1 MKKNY
6 YAKVLA
12 LTVAASMVSVP
23 AFAEEGD
30 GTAVATLQAESEAT
44 VIPATTENETEKTIP
59 EAGGNLES
67 GTYKLTEDVTLKDA
81 NLTIPVD
88 EEVTIDLNGNTLTGN
103 GLGSV
108 IRVYGKL
115 TILDSGNGG
124 KIAGGFKNYTGA
136 WVNNV
141 EHDGGGIFVDTHA
154 EVILESG
161 SITGNDAWNGGG
173 VYVNGGGSFT
183 MNGGEIS
190 NNRTL
195 RPYHGG
201 GGGIYVLNDETKG
214 TGKFVMNGGVI
225 KENTTLTQGGGA
237 FIDGE
242 MEMNG
247 GKIIDNTGLKG
258 GGVCINGTMT
268 LNNGVVSRNKAEF
281 LEGTQYDAIECG
293 GIKINGG
300 TLNLNGGEITDN
312 TAISTEK
319 TNAKDEEVEDAVA
332 AGIYNIGTLNV
343 SGAPVVSGNT
353 TDDKAQNIYLSSGRV
368 ITLSNNLD
376 AAAKLYT
383 TLDSETGRATD
394 TDGYTA
400 PEGTILSDKEG
411 LTVET
416 HKGDIYFFK
425 DVPVENAVCST
436 WIDGEQVYHE
446 NLAAAVASL
455 PSDDNVVTILNDC
468 ELTSQVGVTA
478 GVEAILTSETPV
490 SITWKDADK
499 AFFYI
504 NEDAALS
511 LQGPITVQGNYKN
524 VGNEVSGNTDLY
536 AFDVRGTLNI
546 GERGT
551 ADDVSPVV
559 KNFNTVTVNSNKK
572 PSSGY
577 GAIQANGGKVNLY
590 SGILEGNTAYLG
602 GAIYATNTATVN
614 LIGGEITG
622 NYACYGGGVGVTNST
637 TVNLSGTKID
647 RNHSYKKIGDAA
659 LGTGDFAGG
668 AGIYAQRSSVLDIT
682 GGVVK
687 ENVADSGVGG
697 GIYLAGSASGTMS
710 AGEVKTNQATTE
722 QADFVSTEARGGGMY
737 ISNSAFTLSGG
748 SVEGNKI
755 VVNTENETN
764 TSVAGGGV
772 VASGGSFTMTGGSIS
787 GNSCP
792 NYGGGLYVTTP
803 TVATLTGGKITE
815 NAAAFGGGVYVASS
829 TAGGEELHL
838 SGSPYI
844 ANNTATKSYPDVL
857 LSGSS
862 EGSNTTFP
870 ARVIT
875 LDGALTSGAHIG
887 VQRKDSTTVIAKG
900 TDTYAVTDNDAA
912 FFTYSN
918 SNKLIQKEENQ
929 LVLADKNGTYHTVTL
944 NLPDHVKADRALTA
958 QVADKAAYEV
968 TLTAEK
974 GYKISSV
981 TVGGKEKT
989 LVDGKLT
996 LNPISGNTTITV
1008 TEEKKAAP
1016 TLTLSSNSGIF
1027 RINRGPVTF
1036 TYTYDGDGAVT
1047 ATSSDDSVATAKADT
1062 ETKTVTVTLHSVG
1075 TAKITVSAT
1084 EGDNFLAK
1092 DATYDLT
1099 VQKKKSSSSSSDTAA
1114 PTYGVSTGKTE
1125 NGKISVTPAK
1135 AEAGEK
1141 VTIKATPDSGYQLD
1155 KVTVKDKDNSNVKLT
1170 KVNDNEYTFTMPKGK
1185 VSVDATFVQKDAAD
1199 DNSAAEKSK
1208 VIKLQIGSRIVNVDN
1223 EAVIY
1228 DAAPVIR
1235 NDRTL
1240 VPIRIVTETLGGK
1253 IDWNGVT
1260 KEVTLNIDG
1269 KEIKMTIGKTL
1280 EKYGVAPVIIDG
1292 RTFVPVRFVADE
1304 LGATVAWDDATKTVT
1319 ITKIEK

>member
-30 GTAVATLQAESEAT
+30 GTAVAAQEQKKEGENEPKVEKIEEKESEDVAEKGT
-44 VIPATTENETEKTIP
+44 VEEQEISTYSVENEETEITA
-59 EAGGNLES
+59 AGGELQT
-67 GTYKLTEDVTLKDA
+67 GTYKLTEDVTLTGA
-81 NLTIPVD
+81 NLTVPVGAV
-88 EEVTIDLNGNTLTGN
+88 VTIDLNGNMLTGN

-108 IRVYGKL
+108 IRVSGKL

-124 KIAGGFKNYTGA
+124 KITGGFKKYTDE

-201 GGGIYVLNDETKG
+201 GGGIYVLDDEKEG

-225 KENTTLTQGGGA
+225 KGNTTLTQGGGA

-247 GKIIDNTGLKG
+247 GEIIDNMGLKG

-268 LNNGVVSRNKAEF
+268 LNDGVVSHNKAEF
-281 LEGTQYDAIECG
+281 LKETQYDAIECG

-300 TLNLNGGEITDN
+300 TLNLNGGKITDN

-319 TNAKDEEVEDAVA
+319 TNAKGEKVEDAVA
-332 AGIYNIGTLNV
+332 AGIYNYNIGTLNV

-353 TDDKAQNIYLSSGRV
+353 TDGKAQNIYLSSGRV
-368 ITLSNNLD
+368 ITLSGNLG

-425 DVPVENAVCST
+425 DVPVKKAVCST
-436 WIDGEQVYHE
+436 RIDGEPVYHE

-455 PSDDNVVTILNDC
+455 PSDDNVVTILKDC
-468 ELTSQVGVTA
+468 ELTSQVGVAA
-478 GVEAILTSETPV
+478 GVEAILTSKTPV

-504 NEDAALS
+504 NEGAALS
-511 LQGPITVQGNYKN
+511 LQGPITVQGNYTN

-546 GERGT
+546 GERDT

-559 KNFNTVTVNSNKK
+559 KNFNTVTVNSSNK

-577 GAIQANGGKVNLY
+577 GAIQANGGTVNLY
-590 SGILEGNTAYLG
+590 SGILEENTAYLG

-659 LGTGDFAGG
+659 LETGDSTGG

-710 AGEVKTNQATTE
+710 AGEVKTNRATTE
-722 QADFVSTEARGGGMY
+722 QDTFVSTEARGGGMY
-737 ISNSAFTLSGG
+737 ISNSKFTLRGG
-748 SVEGNKI
+748 SVEENKI
-755 VVNTENETN
+755 VVETESGTN
-764 TSVAGGGV
+764 TSAAGGGV

-792 NYGGGLYVTTP
+792 NNGGGLYVTTP

-815 NAAAFGGGVYVASS
+815 NTAAFGGGVYVASS

-857 LSGSS
+857 LSGTSR
-862 EGSNTTFP
+862 GSNTTFP

-887 VQRKDSTTVIAKG
+887 VQREDSTTVIAKG
-900 TDTYAVTDNDAA
+900 TGTYAVTDNDAA

-918 SNKLIQKEENQ
+918 GNKLIQKEENQ
-929 LVLADKNGTYHTVTL
+929 LVLAEKEEGTTYYTVTL
-944 NLPDHVKADRALTA
+944 NLPEHVKADRALTA
-958 QVADKAAYEV
+958 QVADNGTYEV

-981 TVGGKEKT
+981 TVNDEKKN
-989 LVDGKLT
+989 LENGKLK
-996 LNPISGNTTITV
+996 LEGISTNKTITV
-1008 TEEKKAAP
+1008 
-1016 TLTLSSNSGIF
+1016 
-1027 RINRGPVTF
+1027 
-1036 TYTYDGDGAVT
+1036 
-1047 ATSSDDSVATAKADT
+1047 
-1062 ETKTVTVTLHSVG
+1062 
-1075 TAKITVSAT
+1075 
-1084 EGDNFLAK
+1084 
-1092 DATYDLT
+1092 T
-1099 VQKKKSSSSSSDTAA
+1099 VQKKKSSSSSSDTSA
-1114 PTYGVSTGKTE
+1114 PTYGVNTGKTE

-1253 IDWNGVT
+1253 VDWNGVT
-1260 KEVTLNIDG
+1260 KEVTLHIDG